1 MIRSEHA
8 QDDFTVLAGKI
19 KEGKVTVEDV
29 AKVVITLGKL
39 LLSVRSNQ
47 IAQMKSAGVELQKPK
62 TAPVKAPEVK

>member
-47 IAQMKSAGVELQKPK
+47 IAQMKSAGIELQKPK